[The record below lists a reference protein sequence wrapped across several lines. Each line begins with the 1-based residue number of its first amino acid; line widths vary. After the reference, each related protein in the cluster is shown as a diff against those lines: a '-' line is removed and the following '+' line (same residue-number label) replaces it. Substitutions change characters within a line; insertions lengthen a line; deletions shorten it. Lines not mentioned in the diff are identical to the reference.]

1 MHGACFPCHNRC
13 SFLSTSLLTVVPV
26 LHLYAV
32 QAGCGTGWM
41 ELLFVSALEETAERQ
56 YSICQTSNR
65 LLKDVYKFT
74 LKDSLSVCRSDDAS
88 NLGKT
93 GIFWFQVSL
102 LPVPNHRHHIPPHD
116 QPTTPS
122 TKYYT
127 GRAAAGEIVIKRTQ
141 KKNESVLHERSES
154 PCFRYFAVV
163 IVRKRLLFGIPLT
176 SSKKPPIAWPLFHRR
191 QKERER
197 HQTRRSSRKTFPME
211 YSL

>member
-1 MHGACFPCHNRC
+1 M
-13 SFLSTSLLTVVPV
+13 
-26 LHLYAV
+26 
-32 QAGCGTGWM
+32 
-41 ELLFVSALEETAERQ
+41 
-56 YSICQTSNR
+56 
-65 LLKDVYKFT
+65 
-74 LKDSLSVCRSDDAS
+74 SVCRSDDAS

-93 GIFWFQVSL
+93 GIFWFLVSL

-176 SSKKPPIAWPLFHRR
+176 SSKKPLIAWPLFHPR

-197 HQTRRSSRKTFPME
+197 ETSDQTKPPQDFFQWNIRCNRNSQSPTNPPSLKETFGLLTLLFV
-211 YSL
+211 YSKKRAP